1 MEKYKHIY
9 DAFGLL
15 DAEQIKI
22 FLESEGID
30 VIIAQESAG
39 QTFGL
44 TVGPLGT
51 VKIYVLETQFDMAN
65 KLIDDMQNGKFE
77 DTTGAE
83 GETQEDK

>member
-9 DAFGLL
+9 DAYGML

-39 QTFGL
+39 QTLGL
-44 TVGPLGT
+44 TIGALGYR
-51 VKIYVLETQFDMAN
+51 KNICA
-65 KLIDDMQNGKFE
+65 
-77 DTTGAE
+77 
-83 GETQEDK
+83 

>member
-1 MEKYKHIY
+1 VEKYKHIY

-30 VIIAQESAG
+30 VMIAQESAG
-39 QTFGL
+39 QTLGL

-51 VKIYVLETQFDMAN
+51 VKVYVHESQVDMAN
-65 KLIDDMQNGKFE
+65 KLLDDMQNGKFDASNSSE
-77 DTTGAE
+77 DSKPE
-83 GETQEDK
+83 EM